1 MLEKRETVN
10 ERSDRCQEKKKLF
23 SCSLATRGHHSSLLC
38 MFDLA
43 EFYFHLRLKK
53 KISMK

>member
-53 KISMK
+53 KIAMK

>member
-10 ERSDRCQEKKKLF
+10 ERSDRCQEKKKNKLF

-38 MFDLA
+38 MLDLA

-53 KISMK
+53 K